1 MTKLLGLAHNNSK
14 EIIRFLKFAT
24 VGAIGTVVDFGML
37 NLLIQLAGLSKLW
50 ANTCSFTAAVI
61 SNFVWNRLWTFPE
74 SRERPLLS
82 QLSQF
87 ALVNVVGLAINQAI
101 FLGLDRFVL
110 GEAGMLAAPMSS
122 LASALDIAHFT
133 LAVNLAKA
141 IAIMIVLFW
150 NFGANRLWTYRGLC
164 LCASP

>member
-1 MTKLLGLAHNNSK
+1 MTRLVALARNNSK
-14 EIIRFLKFAT
+14 EITRFLKFAT
-24 VGAIGTVVDFGML
+24 VGATGTVVDFGVL
-37 NLLIQLAGLSKLW
+37 NLLIQLAGMSKLW

-87 ALVNVVGLAINQAI
+87 ALVNVFGLAINQAI

-122 LASALDIAHFT
+122 LASELGIAHFT
-133 LAVNLAKA
+133 LAFNLAKA

-150 NFGANRLWTYRGLC
+150 NFGANRLWTYRGL
-164 LCASP
+164 

>member
-1 MTKLLGLAHNNSK
+1 LTRLVALARNNSK
-14 EIIRFLKFAT
+14 EITRFLKFAT
-24 VGAIGTVVDFGML
+24 VGVIGTVVDFGVL

-87 ALVNVVGLAINQAI
+87 ALVNVFGLAINQAI

-122 LASALDIAHFT
+122 LASALGIAHFT
-133 LAVNLAKA
+133 LAFNLAKA
-141 IAIMIVLFW
+141 VAIMIVLFW
-150 NFGANRLWTYRGLC
+150 NFGANRLWTYRGL
-164 LCASP
+164 

>member
-1 MTKLLGLAHNNSK
+1 MTKLLGLARNNSK
-14 EIIRFLKFAT
+14 EINRFLKFAT
-24 VGAIGTVVDFGML
+24 VGAVGTVVDFSVL
-37 NLLIQLAGLSKLW
+37 NVLIQLAGLSKLW

-87 ALVNVVGLAINQAI
+87 ALVNVFGLAINQAI

-110 GEAGMLAAPMSS
+110 GETGMLAAPMSS
-122 LASALDIAHFT
+122 LASGLGIAHFT
-133 LAVNLAKA
+133 LAFNLAKA
-141 IAIMIVLFW
+141 VAVMIVLFW
-150 NFGANRLWTYRGLC
+150 NFGANRLWTYRGL
-164 LCASP
+164 

>member
-1 MTKLLGLAHNNSK
+1 MTRLVALARNNSK
-14 EIIRFLKFAT
+14 EITRFLRFAT
-24 VGAIGTVVDFGML
+24 VGAVGTVVDFGVL

-110 GEAGMLAAPMSS
+110 GEAGMLAASMSS
-122 LASALDIAHFT
+122 LASALGVAHFT
-133 LAVNLAKA
+133 LAFNLAKA
-141 IAIMIVLFW
+141 VAIMIVLFW
-150 NFGANRLWTYRGLC
+150 NFGANRLWTYRGL
-164 LCASP
+164 

>member
-1 MTKLLGLAHNNSK
+1 MTRLVALARNNCK
-14 EIIRFLKFAT
+14 EITRFLKFAT
-24 VGAIGTVVDFGML
+24 VGAVGTVVDFGVL
-37 NLLIQLAGLSKLW
+37 NLLIQLAGLSKIW

-74 SRERPLLS
+74 SRELPLLS

-110 GEAGMLAAPMSS
+110 GEPGMLAAPMSS
-122 LASALDIAHFT
+122 LASGLGIAHFT
-133 LAVNLAKA
+133 LAYNLAKA

-150 NFGANRLWTYRGLC
+150 NFGANRLWTYRGL
-164 LCASP
+164 

>member
-1 MTKLLGLAHNNSK
+1 MARLVALARNNSK

-24 VGAIGTVVDFGML
+24 VGVIGTVVDFGVL
-37 NLLIQLAGLSKLW
+37 NLLIQLAGMSKLW

-87 ALVNVVGLAINQAI
+87 TLVNVVGLAINQAI

-110 GEAGMLAAPMSS
+110 GEAGMLATPMSS
-122 LASALDIAHFT
+122 LASGLGIAHFT
-133 LAVNLAKA
+133 LAFNLAKA

-150 NFGANRLWTYRGLC
+150 NFGANRLWTYRGL
-164 LCASP
+164 

>member
-1 MTKLLGLAHNNSK
+1 VLARNNSK

-24 VGAIGTVVDFGML
+24 VGAVGTVVDFSVL

-50 ANTCSFTAAVI
+50 ANTCSFTVAVI
-61 SNFVWNRLWTFPE
+61 GNFVWNRLWTFPE

-82 QLSQF
+82 QISQF

-110 GEAGMLAAPMSS
+110 GEAGTLAAPMSS
-122 LASALDIAHFT
+122 LAGALGIVHFT
-133 LAVNLAKA
+133 LAFNLAKA
-141 IAIMIVLFW
+141 VAIMIVLFW
-150 NFGANRLWTYRGLC
+150 NFGANRLWTYRGL
-164 LCASP
+164 

>member
-1 MTKLLGLAHNNSK
+1 LTRLVALARNNSK

-24 VGAIGTVVDFGML
+24 VGVIGTVVDFGVL
-37 NLLIQLAGLSKLW
+37 NLLVQLAGMSKLW

-87 ALVNVVGLAINQAI
+87 TLVNVVGLAINQAI

-110 GEAGMLAAPMSS
+110 GEAGMLATPMSS
-122 LASALDIAHFT
+122 LASGLGIAHFT
-133 LAVNLAKA
+133 LAFNLAKA
-141 IAIMIVLFW
+141 VAIMIVLFW
-150 NFGANRLWTYRGLC
+150 NFGANRLWTYRGL
-164 LCASP
+164 

>member
-1 MTKLLGLAHNNSK
+1 MTRLLTLARNNSK

-24 VGAIGTVVDFGML
+24 VGVIGTVVDFGVL
-37 NLLIQLAGLSKLW
+37 NLLIQLAGMSKLW

-87 ALVNVVGLAINQAI
+87 TLVNVVGLAINQAI

-122 LASALDIAHFT
+122 LASGLGIAHFT
-133 LAVNLAKA
+133 LAFNLAKA
-141 IAIMIVLFW
+141 VAIMIVLFW
-150 NFGANRLWTYRGLC
+150 NFGANRLWTYRGL
-164 LCASP
+164 

>member
-1 MTKLLGLAHNNSK
+1 MARLVALARNNSK

-24 VGAIGTVVDFGML
+24 VGVIGTVVDFGVL
-37 NLLIQLAGLSKLW
+37 NLLIQLAGMSKLW

-87 ALVNVVGLAINQAI
+87 TLVNVIGLAVNQAI

-110 GEAGMLAAPMSS
+110 GEAGMLATPMSS
-122 LASALDIAHFT
+122 LASGLGIAHFT
-133 LAVNLAKA
+133 LAFNLAKA
-141 IAIMIVLFW
+141 VAIMIVLFW
-150 NFGANRLWTYRGLC
+150 NFGANRLWTYRGL
-164 LCASP
+164 

>member
-1 MTKLLGLAHNNSK
+1 LTRLVALARNNSK

-24 VGAIGTVVDFGML
+24 VGVIGTVVDFGVL
-37 NLLIQLAGLSKLW
+37 NLLVQLAGMSKLW

-87 ALVNVVGLAINQAI
+87 TLVNVVGLAINQAI
-101 FLGLDRFVL
+101 FLGVDRFVL
-110 GEAGMLAAPMSS
+110 GEAGMLATPMSS
-122 LASALDIAHFT
+122 LASGLGIAHFT
-133 LAVNLAKA
+133 LAFNLAKA
-141 IAIMIVLFW
+141 VAIMIVLFW
-150 NFGANRLWTYRGLC
+150 NFGANRLWTYRGL
-164 LCASP
+164 

>member
-1 MTKLLGLAHNNSK
+1 MTRLLTLARNNSK

-24 VGAIGTVVDFGML
+24 VGVIGTVVDFGVL
-37 NLLIQLAGLSKLW
+37 NLLIQLAGMSKLW

-87 ALVNVVGLAINQAI
+87 TLVNVVGLAINQAI

-110 GEAGMLAAPMSS
+110 GEAGMLATPMSS
-122 LASALDIAHFT
+122 LASGLGIAHFT
-133 LAVNLAKA
+133 LAFNLAKA
-141 IAIMIVLFW
+141 VAIMIVLFW
-150 NFGANRLWTYRGLC
+150 NFGANRLWTYRGL
-164 LCASP
+164 